1 MERAYDHPADLN
13 TSKSLIKKKKKMLW
27 CWRSRQKLMLKRK
40 GTAATGRT
48 FTWRSRDSKG
58 QPGRGQFVVI
68 KVIKGMS
75 SVRKSVR
82 LTTFLIYDNN
92 YNNNVFFFGHFS
104 FGAQGPL
111 HETK

>member
-1 MERAYDHPADLN
+1 
-13 TSKSLIKKKKKMLW
+13 ML
-27 CWRSRQKLMLKRK
+27 RRKRIS
-40 GTAATGRT
+40 TTGRT
-48 FTWRSRDSKG
+48 FTQRGRRPSPWGIKWSDSKG
-58 QPGRGQFVVI
+58 RASRGWFVVT

-111 HETK
+111 HEAK